1 MAFRC
6 PDRTLSQARKYIF
19 DSLGAEYL
27 ESTVLDLESMLEESD
42 NRTPLI
48 CLLSTGSDPSPQI
61 EAIAKLRCQE
71 MRQLSMGQGQEE
83 AARKLLTDSIV
94 LGHWLLLQV

>member
-1 MAFRC
+1 MHLKKRLQSIGRIRKQFFAFLIRC

-48 CLLSTGSDPSPQI
+48 CLLSTGSDPSPQVI
-61 EAIAKLRCQE
+61 KLDRFVYK
-71 MRQLSMGQGQEE
+71 S
-83 AARKLLTDSIV
+83 SN
-94 LGHWLLLQV
+94 